1 MLESIFDS
9 YWYWFSL
16 AALLLLLEIIVPGI
30 FLIWLG
36 MGAAFVGVFLVIFPQ
51 ADLAWQL
58 FALVVSISGA
68 VALGLK
74 WQKKILKTQPATLNL
89 GLEGYIERTA
99 VVSQE
104 FNQGRGRVRIDDSS
118 FPAISEDDP
127 LEVGQAVSII
137 AIQDNRFVVAAKSN

>member
-118 FPAISEDDP
+118 FPAISKDDP
-127 LEVGQAVSII
+127 LEVGQTVTII